1 MKKIII
7 ATVIIATA
15 TRMFSQDAASTTPK
29 VGWFLSPEVGAMF
42 LDGSVGNTFG
52 ISGGVKIW
60 KNRIKLGI
68 MAYGR
73 PGPTNSATIDS
84 KLQTGVTYKGQ
95 STLKLR
101 ADWGAFGGM
110 IAPTFKIKN
119 VEIDVP
125 ISFGSGIGGF
135 YLVGEDRKTPDGA
148 RVSVWEDKLFKG
160 EDASGGGL
168 TEFGVRAFFPT
179 KVKGMTI
186 GGGLHY
192 TLMSGWKTY
201 GDPTGE
207 YYNNKLRAT
216 LVINFGS
223 H

>member
-1 MKKIII
+1 MKSLII
-7 ATVIIATA
+7 AIVIVATTTYA
-15 TRMFSQDAASTTPK
+15 FSQEITPKKSK
-29 VGWFLSPEVGAMF
+29 VGWFLTPEVGAMF

-52 ISGGVKIW
+52 ISGGVKVW
-60 KNRIKLGI
+60 KNRLKLGI
-68 MAYGR
+68 MAYSR
-73 PGPTNSATIDS
+73 SCPTNSATFNA
-84 KLQTGVTYKGQ
+84 KLPPGQTYKGQ

-110 IAPTFKIKN
+110 IAPTFKVKN

-125 ISFGSGIGGF
+125 ISFGGGIGGF
-135 YLVGEDRKTPDGA
+135 YLVGDDRKTPDGA

-160 EDASGGGL
+160 EDAAFGSL

-179 KVKGMTI
+179 KVKGMTM
-186 GGGLHY
+186 GAGLHY
-192 TLMSGWKTY
+192 TLISGWKTY
-201 GDPTGE
+201 YDPTGDF
-207 YYNNKLRAT
+207 YNNKLRAS

>member
-1 MKKIII
+1 MKKIVI
-7 ATVIIATA
+7 AMVIIATA
-15 TRMFSQDAASTTPK
+15 TRVFSQEVKSPAPK
-29 VGWFLSPEVGAMF
+29 VGWFLTPEVGLMF
-42 LDGSVGNTFG
+42 LDGDVSKSFG
-52 ISGGVKIW
+52 FSGGVRVW
-60 KNRIKLGI
+60 KNRLKLGM

-73 PGPTNSATIDS
+73 PGPANPATIDA

-95 STLKLR
+95 STVKLR

-119 VEIDVP
+119 VEVDVP
-125 ISFGSGIGGF
+125 ISFGAGIGGF
-135 YLVGEDRKTPDGA
+135 YLFDEDRKTPDGA
-148 RVSVWEDKLFKG
+148 RVSVWENKLFNG
-160 EDASGGGL
+160 EDAAAGGL

-186 GGGLHY
+186 GAGLHY
-192 TLMSGWKTY
+192 TLISGWKTY

-223 H
+223 Y